1 MQNDDKNY
9 LSKNCK
15 IDPSSNLESPVRFYG
30 SVVIKAKCKLGKFT
44 FVNSGTTLFRGTEIG
59 RFCSIGKN
67 CEIGAFDHPIDWLSS
82 SPIQYNIAMHFP
94 DYVHSFKQQAYK
106 RPASTIIGNDVWIGS
121 LAIIKRGVIIGDGA
135 IIAWGAVVI
144 GDVPPYAI
152 VGGVPAKILKYRF
165 EPEIVEQLLSLKWW
179 DMSAGKLQ
187 NLPWNDVKAV
197 IKQLKVDDLKQI
209 LSSSD
214 KNGSITSVG
223 IEAEEFYAR
232 FSYSLLEHGV
242 SKEVVAAILNE
253 LNRSFVQYNWEDVY
267 DIEIFNNKMSLLID
281 LIETMDEKNALDFKK
296 INTLFRTKQ

>member
-1 MQNDDKNY
+1 MKNQNSY
-9 LSKNCK
+9 FSKRTIIHNDVK
-15 IDPSSNLESPVRFYG
+15 YEHPIRTYG
-30 SVVIKAKCKLGKFT
+30 NVTIKSKSILGAFSYINT
-44 FVNSGTTLFRGTEIG
+44 GTTLFPGTKIG
-59 RFCSIGKN
+59 RYCSIGKN

-82 SPIQYNIAMHFP
+82 SPIQYNVAMHFP

-135 IIAWGAVVI
+135 IIEGGAVVI

-152 VGGVPAKILKYRF
+152 VGGVLAKILKYRF